1 MGLILLG
8 CTMSNSLDVANIHEH
23 MVRNVFLNVEL
34 LLNDGVRSISEYDVQ
49 SFVFL
54 YFARH
59 LRNTAHATE
68 REREG
73 KVDCV
78 LYENDSPRAFYEIKT
93 YFKPHEWIT
102 KEHFD
107 KDIDKMASLLRSHK
121 TATGYILVAG
131 IKSKFKSEELL
142 DFEFISKH
150 LRFDDRSWHTYQLPG
165 GQVVRLRPSQKQ
177 HRGQSVLV
185 SWEVKASPNVP

>member
-1 MGLILLG
+1 
-8 CTMSNSLDVANIHEH
+8 MSNLLDVADIHEH

-34 LLNDGVRSISEYDVQ
+34 LLNDDVLSISEYDVQ

-59 LRNTAHATE
+59 LRNTGHTAE

-93 YFKPHEWIT
+93 YFKPNERLT

-121 TATGYILVAG
+121 SATGYILVAG
-131 IKSKFKSEELL
+131 AKSKFKDEELL
-142 DFEFISKH
+142 DFEFIAKH
-150 LRFDDRSWHTYQLPG
+150 LRRDDRSWYSYQLPG
-165 GQVVRLRPSQKQ
+165 EQLVRLRPSQKQ
-177 HRGQSVLV
+177 HRGQSVLI
-185 SWEVKASPNVP
+185 SWEVKVPANVP